1 MTQQEF
7 RKRYEFDLKTDNIGG
22 GSFGTVYK
30 AYDTVL
36 DREVAIKVSE
46 VKTVGDKEF
55 SLLEEY
61 KAIENL
67 TEHKNI
73 ANYEKV
79 YRFESFPAIYDY
91 GIMQYYA
98 LGNLSHYLKNNEVSL
113 AKRQS
118 ITKDILVGIAF
129 LHQHKVVHR
138 DLKPSNIL
146 VVDRRG
152 KIIPKI
158 TDFGLSKQAEG
169 DGKASR
175 FTNSFAGGTL
185 QYSSPEQLKGL
196 PLKLNTD
203 LWSFG
208 AIAYEILTGK
218 TLFEADSQGTASAEW
233 QNSITQKIL
242 HSDVSKELE
251 KLPVKWQKVVTA
263 CLEKDVN
270 KRIQNTSSLFSIL
283 NGDENVQKENFEE
296 KETIVKPKKSFKEKE
311 STSTNNN
318 DETRIKGKEKKV
330 PIKEKEPIINE
341 VLQKP
346 KNKNWLVYGISF
358 VLILAISI
366 FFWKPWE
373 KSIEPDDLQTYSA
386 FKNKAAYAYK
396 GDSLD
401 LALKS
406 YKKAD
411 SFMNGL
417 NIKKAKQLLLK
428 EGIIDSINSL
438 NKILKNQLELVI
450 KKENDAWDIAKNTN
464 TINTY
469 NSYLNDYP
477 KGVFSET
484 AKALVLDLRKKQLT
498 PDQIKKQVITSIKQ
512 GIDKSDSNRKIAQK
526 FLKLQSKLTI
536 YKLLNAVY
544 KANNTNGIEYD
555 FLELLNNVVNST
567 HNFIEIKEFYK
578 NNMLSR
584 KRLSQILPFILNDIN
599 SKIVSNTQF
608 DKESFNLLSAD
619 VSIVNCIGDGELK
632 FNTGRY
638 DNRFVSNQND
648 QQSIFNFLR
657 MINEAMLSTKKSNS
671 AIKKDIS
678 VGINK
683 VNNEIYYLVKSMNM
697 DAQTRELFNANT
709 LSKGNNKLVKDSF
722 KSILNSVISKAN
734 GFYRFRYLRSGE
746 IKLDDI

>member
-7 RKRYEFDLKTDNIGG
+7 RKRYEFDLKTDTIGG

-36 DREVAIKVSE
+36 DIEVAIKVSE
-46 VKTVGDKEF
+46 VKIVGDKEF
-55 SLLEEY
+55 SLLEEF

-67 TEHKNI
+67 KKHKNI
-73 ANYEKV
+73 ANYEEV

-113 AKRQS
+113 EKRDS
-118 ITKDILVGIAF
+118 ITKDILEGIAF

-218 TLFEADSQGTASAEW
+218 TLFEADNQGTASAEW
-233 QNSITQKIL
+233 QNTITQKIL
-242 HSDVSKELE
+242 HTDVSKELE
-251 KLPVKWQKVVTA
+251 KLPVKWKKVVTA

-270 KRIQNTSSLFSIL
+270 KRIQNASTLFSIL
-283 NGDENVQKENFEE
+283 NDDENVQKENFEE
-296 KETIVKPKKSFKEKE
+296 KETIVKPKKSYKEKE
-311 STSTNNN
+311 STSKNNN
-318 DETRIKGKEKKV
+318 DATRIKGKEKTV
-330 PIKEKEPIINE
+330 INKEKEPINKEPIENR
-341 VLQKP
+341 KS
-346 KNKNWLVYGISF
+346 KNLLVYVISIVF
-358 VLILAISI
+358 ILAIAL

-373 KSIEPDDLQTYSA
+373 KNIETKDLQTYTA
-386 FKNKAAYAYK
+386 FKNKAANAYK
-396 GDSLD
+396 VDSLD
-401 LALKS
+401 LALKY
-406 YKKAD
+406 YKEVD

-417 NIKKAKQLLLK
+417 NIKAAKQLLLK

-438 NKILKNQLELVI
+438 NKIIKNQLELAI
-450 KKENDAWDIAKNTN
+450 KKENDAWDVAKKTN
-464 TINTY
+464 TIDTY
-469 NSYLNDYP
+469 NRYLNEYP
-477 KGVFSET
+477 NGVFSET
-484 AKALVLDLRKKQLT
+484 AKSLVLDLRKKQLT
-498 PDQIKKQVITSIKQ
+498 PNQIKKQVITAIKQ
-512 GIDKSDSNRKIAQK
+512 GIEKRESNRTIAQK

-544 KANNTNGIEYD
+544 KVNNTNGIEYD
-555 FLELLNNVVNST
+555 FLELLDNVANSSNN
-567 HNFIEIKEFYK
+567 FLEIKDYYK

-584 KRLSQILPFILNDIN
+584 KRLSQIVPFLLNDIN

-619 VSIVNCIGDGELK
+619 VSIVDCIAETELK

-638 DNRFVSNQND
+638 DNRFIDNQNS
-648 QQSIFNFLR
+648 QRSIFNFLR
-657 MINEAMLSTKKSNS
+657 MINEAILSSNKSKS

-678 VGINK
+678 VGIKK

-697 DAQTRELFNANT
+697 DAQTRELFNSNT
-709 LSKGNNKLVKDSF
+709 LSNGNYKLVKDSF
-722 KSILNSVISKAN
+722 KSSLNSAISSAN